1 MARAPYEFTVC
12 KVAEQGRIAAKR
24 ITWLADGSL
33 SKSDYDNVTWWRFI
47 PAEVASLE
55 AMADALRSLALKP
68 DRMLVMGEPV
78 NGLNLRRP
86 HRRLWADPA
95 IATLHAVERAWAA
108 LDFDDVV
115 VPDDMGRP
123 GRLADAAVYV
133 RDRLLP
139 EEFHG
144 RRMIAAPSAMTG
156 LKGTGIAR
164 LRLFAAF
171 DQAYPLRVLKDWAN
185 GARAALDIPLDSA
198 PIQAGHPIY
207 SGRPVFT
214 DMKDS
219 VPPRLHA
226 TILPGDKDFVTLDA
240 LRFAPQA
247 AVIEAKIATAKNTFG
262 KDWRG
267 LLDATL
273 GGEAGFFRPL
283 TEGIGL
289 AVRLGAPA
297 GEIQAAVAA
306 LLAGRADAGRRKQ
319 YGPLWVARSV
329 ARFQAKDVATTA
341 AAEAAHHKALSRI
354 FIKEGSV

>member
-1 MARAPYEFTVC
+1 
-12 KVAEQGRIAAKR
+12 
-24 ITWLADGSL
+24 
-33 SKSDYDNVTWWRFI
+33 
-47 PAEVASLE
+47 
-55 AMADALRSLALKP
+55 
-68 DRMLVMGEPV
+68 
-78 NGLNLRRP
+78 
-86 HRRLWADPA
+86 
-95 IATLHAVERAWAA
+95 
-108 LDFDDVV
+108 
-115 VPDDMGRP
+115 MGRP